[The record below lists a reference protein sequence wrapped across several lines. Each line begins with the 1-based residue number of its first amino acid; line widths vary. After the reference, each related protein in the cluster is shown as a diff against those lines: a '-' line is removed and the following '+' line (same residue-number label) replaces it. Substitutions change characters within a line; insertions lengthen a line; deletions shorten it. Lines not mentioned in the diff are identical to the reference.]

1 MRKESI
7 KLKRSCKSRSVFSCR
22 TKRKNNTNRRSNKIA
37 KEVVVMADVRM
48 FECDAKILE
57 GTGRQEY
64 GTDEKEEF

>member
-1 MRKESI
+1 
-7 KLKRSCKSRSVFSCR
+7 
-22 TKRKNNTNRRSNKIA
+22 
-37 KEVVVMADVRM
+37 MADVRM